1 VRRRSPPRAAGAEGR
16 GARDPRTVRSLR
28 ASFLLLCLC
37 ALHVVCVAAP
47 APGQPLDRFPGI
59 APAYAV
65 IVDGRLTWGAQLDTP
80 RPPASLVKLLTAL
93 TLLDGAPADGAWH
106 PDDIITISAQAA
118 AIEGSQ
124 VGLRTG
130 ERVRAEDLL
139 TAMLV
144 RSGNDACLALVEHAA
159 GGIAAF
165 LPRLN
170 ARARAL
176 GMTSSQFLHPC
187 GLDVPGSHTTVR
199 DLIPLARAALAQPQ
213 MALRGGAVEARIR
226 TLAGRELHFKNSNAL
241 IGRDPEATG
250 LKSGYTRLA
259 GRCLIGV
266 AARGPHQAIVVM
278 LGAEERWWAASNL
291 LVLGLAEAAA
301 TAAPTR

>member
-1 VRRRSPPRAAGAEGR
+1 MRLAVLMLALGAAQ
-16 GARDPRTVRSLR
+16 
-28 ASFLLLCLC
+28 
-37 ALHVVCVAAP
+37 ALHAAAP
-47 APGQPLDRFPGI
+47 VAQARPPDRFPGI

-65 IVDGRLTWGAQLDTP
+65 IVDGRLTWGAELDTP

-93 TLLDGAPADGAWH
+93 TLLDGSGADGPWH
-106 PDDIITISAQAA
+106 AEDIITISAQAA

-124 VGLRTG
+124 VGLRAG
-130 ERVRAEDLL
+130 ERVRADDLL

-144 RSGNDACLALVEHAA
+144 RSGNDACLALVEHFA
-159 GGIAAF
+159 GSIGAF
-165 LPRLN
+165 LPRMS

-176 GMTSSQFLHPC
+176 GMNSSRFLHPC

-199 DLIPLARAALAQPQ
+199 DLIPLAEAALAQPQ
-213 MALRGGAVEARIR
+213 LALRGGAVEARIR
-226 TLAGRELHFKNSNAL
+226 TLDGRELHFKNSNAL
-241 IGRDPEATG
+241 IGRDPEAIG
-250 LKSGYTRLA
+250 LKSGYTKLA

-266 AARGPHQAIVVM
+266 AARGPHRAIVIM

-301 TAAPTR
+301 PTRQ